1 MGQKIVTEVD
11 RATVP
16 RTASD
21 LPARTPTAI
30 PPPETEV
37 FDINRVNLAALRRV
51 VDRLQVMD

>member
-1 MGQKIVTEVD
+1 MRQKIVTEID
-11 RATVP
+11 GATVP
-16 RTASD
+16 RTARN
-21 LPARTPTAI
+21 LPVRTPTVI